1 MKNFNACR
9 AEKDLLLVKGARH
22 MQSYLLATAE
32 YQERL
37 KRFFAQHRPREGGRR
52 MKKAL
57 RIILLL
63 LFIGIFAYS
72 GWNLATY
79 YLAAHQQEQT
89 VSGLRKQLVEE
100 DDSYELNAE
109 GILKRYEK
117 LYAENSDMIGW
128 LSIPDTPI
136 DYPVMQREGDGEYY
150 LHRDFYEKDA
160 SAGCLFL
167 EEHCDADKPS
177 TNLIIYGHHMKN
189 GDMFGHLVDYEDHE
203 FYRKHRFFTF
213 DTIHEHRKYQ
223 VLSVFRSEAYPED
236 DTEHF
241 HYYDFIQAE
250 DKADFDT
257 YVKEVTQ
264 RSQYVTGVKAEYGEE
279 LLYPVHLR
287 LPHRGRPV
295 CSRGKTG
302 QIKTKNAQNLRIL
315 GVFMRLLK

>member
-1 MKNFNACR
+1 
-9 AEKDLLLVKGARH
+9 
-22 MQSYLLATAE
+22 
-32 YQERL
+32 
-37 KRFFAQHRPREGGRR
+37 

-117 LYAENSDMIGW
+117 LYAENSHMIGW

-150 LHRDFYEKDA
+150 LHRDFYEKEA

-241 HYYDFIQAE
+241 HYYDFIQAK

-279 LLYPVHLR
+279 LLTLSTCAYHTEE
-287 LPHRGRPV
+287 GRFV
-295 CSRGKTG
+295 VVAKRVK
-302 QIKTKNAQNLRIL
+302 
-315 GVFMRLLK
+315 